1 MDASTIV
8 GIATALGTVIAAL
21 GGAISYYY
29 NGKQKALQESSKL
42 EVEKN
47 NREIRDLSASNVF
60 LVEEVG
66 KIRSLFKEVSES
78 YSILASR
85 IEGLEHENKE
95 LRQENITLH
104 VENKRLRE
112 QILVLS
118 NEVEEVKK
126 KTNFFKQQK

>member
-1 MDASTIV
+1 MDASTIA

-29 NGKQKALQESSKL
+29 NGKQKALQESAKL

-78 YSILASR
+78 YAVLVAR
-85 IEGLEHENKE
+85 IEELESVNKE
-95 LRQENITLH
+95 LHKENIMLRG
-104 VENKRLRE
+104 ENDVLRE
-112 QILVLS
+112 QVNTHSKELQAL
-118 NEVEEVKK
+118 KK
-126 KTNFFKQQK
+126 KFGHVL